1 MATFWNYLAVFGLS
15 AVPVIE
21 LKGSIPMGISMGI
34 PEIYCFIVA
43 IFGSI
48 ILSPFIIMLTRRVLE
63 LMMNSKFKLL
73 SRFGSWQHKR
83 LARKGGRLEKYSH
96 WFLFIL
102 VAIPLPTTGVWTG
115 SMVAGLFDIRIKY
128 ALPIIFV
135 GNIVAGLLVWLI
147 TGFVTG

>member
-1 MATFWNYLAVFGLS
+1 MVTFWNYLAVFALS

-21 LKGSIPMGISMGI
+21 LKGSIPMGLSMGI
-34 PEIYCFIVA
+34 PEIHCFVVA

-48 ILSPFIIMLTRRVLE
+48 ILSPFIIMLTRRVLD
-63 LMMNSKFKLL
+63 MMINSKIKLL
-73 SRFGSWQHKR
+73 SDFGKWQHKR

-135 GNIVAGLLVWLI
+135 GNIVAGLLVWRFF
-147 TGFVTG
+147 GFVTG